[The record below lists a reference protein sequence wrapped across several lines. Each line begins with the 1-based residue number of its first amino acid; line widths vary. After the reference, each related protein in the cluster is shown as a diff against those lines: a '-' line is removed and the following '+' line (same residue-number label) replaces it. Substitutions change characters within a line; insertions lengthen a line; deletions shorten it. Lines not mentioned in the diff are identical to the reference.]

1 MLAGILGGSKMRE
14 GIFHSFKKTWKRAAI
29 VGLLGF
35 GMTAG
40 AVHADDVE
48 LQTIYHVY
56 VDGEHIGIV
65 EDQSIVQ
72 NYVNHTIAE
81 EGKDSEDITYVIDE
95 EISFIPEK
103 VFNKEVENTEVLQ
116 TLQDQLTVEAVGNA
130 LTIGEEV
137 VGYFATEEQ
146 AEQVLQLYK
155 EKYVKPEILEALENN
170 EQQQTLEVGD
180 TQIVEVTLSE
190 ETSIAH
196 QNVAPSKLISVE
208 DGVTLLEKGTL
219 EEKTHVVAEGE
230 VLGSIAS
237 QYDLSLDTLLSLN
250 NGLTEDSVIRVGDEL
265 LVTETKPYVTVMVV
279 EESLREEE
287 IPFEKE
293 VKESESMYKGD
304 EEITQ
309 EGKNGTAK
317 KQYQITKVNGV
328 AVKEEVINEE
338 VTEEPV
344 KEILV
349 KGTKVVPSRGS
360 GKFAWPAVG
369 GYVSSKMG
377 PRWGSYHKGIDIARP
392 SNRNILA
399 ADNGRVVSAGWDSSG
414 YGNKIVI
421 DHGNGYRTIYAHM
434 SSLNVSSGQVVEK
447 GQKIGVMG
455 STGRSTGIH
464 LHFEVYKNG
473 ARIDP
478 LTVL

>member
-1 MLAGILGGSKMRE
+1 M
-14 GIFHSFKKTWKRAAI
+14 FHSLKKTWKRAAI

-35 GMTAG
+35 GITAG
-40 AVHADDVE
+40 TVQADEIE

-65 EDQSIVQ
+65 DDQSIVQ
-72 NYVNHTIAE
+72 NYINVTIAN
-81 EGKDSEDITYVIDE
+81 EGKDSEDITYVVDE
-95 EISFIPEK
+95 EISFIAEK
-103 VFNKEVENTEVLQ
+103 VFNKQVDNTEVLD
-116 TLQDQLTVEAVGNA
+116 TLDEQLTIEAVGNA

-137 VGYFATEEQ
+137 VGYFATEED
-146 AEQVLQLYK
+146 AEQVLQSYK
-155 EKYVKPEILEALENN
+155 EKFVKPEVLEALEN
-170 EQQQTLEVGD
+170 EEKQALEVGD
-180 TQIVEVTLSE
+180 TQIVDVTLSE
-190 ETSIAH
+190 ETSIAQ
-196 QNVAPSKLISVE
+196 QNVAPSSIISVE

-219 EEKTHVVAEGE
+219 EEKKHVVAEGD

-237 QYDLSLDTLLSLN
+237 KYDLSLKTLLELN
-250 NGLTEDSVIRVGDEL
+250 NDLTEDSVIRIGDEL
-265 LVTETKPYVTVMVV
+265 VVTETKPYVTVVVV

-293 VKESESMYKGD
+293 VKESDSMYKGD

-309 EGKNGTAK
+309 EGQNGTAK

-328 AVKEEVINEE
+328 AVKEEVISEE
-338 VTEEPV
+338 VIEEPV

-369 GYVSSKMG
+369 GYISSKMG

-421 DHGNGYRTIYAHM
+421 DHGNGYRTIYAHL
-434 SSLNVSSGQVVEK
+434 SSLNVSAGQVVEK